1 MPHSLYAVACCP
13 QFEMNSILT
22 FIFLIFISICSYGQD
37 EKHISDYIKM
47 TETDSLYLTAIKKY
61 TYEIEKFYHANAEND
76 EPKII
81 YIQHKDYLRFLPNSI
96 NGYKI
101 QKLGIANRKKH
112 FRANKNKLVLLE
124 ISPLTIENGRFEISL
139 IPYFAELKSRKRL
152 NLSLSD
158 WTIVYFKYID
168 GKLIYDE
175 TENGGI

>member
-1 MPHSLYAVACCP
+1 
-13 QFEMNSILT
+13 
-22 FIFLIFISICSYGQD
+22 
-37 EKHISDYIKM
+37 M

-61 TYEIEKFYHANAEND
+61 THEIENFYQANSEND
-76 EPKII
+76 NPKII
-81 YIQHKDYLRFLPNSI
+81 YIQHKDYLRFLPKNI

-112 FRANKNKLVLLE
+112 FSANKNKLVLVE
-124 ISPLTIENGRFEISL
+124 ISPLTIEEGRFEISL
-139 IPYFAELKSRKRL
+139 IPYFAELKGRKRL